1 VVTVTDEVTS
11 GDNVL
16 LDDDGMTL
24 TLTIAVTATAAQIDI
39 EVIG

>member
-1 VVTVTDEVTS
+1 VVTVVDEVTS

-24 TLTIAVTATAAQIDI
+24 TLTIAVTATAAQIDVA
-39 EVIG
+39 VIG